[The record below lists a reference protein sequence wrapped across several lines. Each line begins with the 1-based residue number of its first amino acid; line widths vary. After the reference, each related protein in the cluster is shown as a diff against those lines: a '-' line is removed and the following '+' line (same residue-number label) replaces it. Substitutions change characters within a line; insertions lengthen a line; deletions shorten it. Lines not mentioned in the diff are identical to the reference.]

1 MILLSEISTL
11 ISDKSIRVTGGSQRA
26 KDRAHAL
33 ESGSSLNIKTAAGFQ
48 RDSPTQRT
56 RLTLQHPDYVATR
69 IELALSRRPVMPLL
83 ALAYRLCEVGSRR
96 LDPRHLKAQ
105 IVELVDHGQE
115 IVRTP
120 QGLYASPDLTI
131 DEAHDR
137 ALVALAA
144 LRALGLSELGIP
156 SDEPRLL
163 IAAADVLGTHMAT
176 LGWKV
181 RPANGDTAG
190 AAARF
195 MLSRGE
201 RDSALMIGV
210 VANARWIYP
219 DSPALW
225 QLLADAAEAHAHPVI
240 VARKVAPMTFP
251 MLAHFNA
258 RALQFYDLLVQD
270 ASDQATTDALGLP
283 RLRTAATLPA
293 HAVTN
298 QLLRLVAERPP
309 SPWAPDAPDA
319 FGAAIERGFGSGDV
333 DPARFLTWAHECDG
347 LPTAWV
353 RSLDE
358 SIRQPP
364 SRTPRRTAKPR
375 AEPIPGYGRVTQKS
389 RVPMRL

>member
-1 MILLSEISTL
+1 MLPHQE
-11 ISDKSIRVTGGSQRA
+11 
-26 KDRAHAL
+26 
-33 ESGSSLNIKTAAGFQ
+33 
-48 RDSPTQRT
+48 
-56 RLTLQHPDYVATR
+56 YVATR
-69 IELALSRRPVMPLL
+69 IDLALSRRPVMPLL

-96 LDPRHLKAQ
+96 LDPRHLEAQ

-137 ALVALAA
+137 ALEALAT
-144 LRALGLSELGIP
+144 LREIGLSEIGIP

-163 IAAADVLGTHMAT
+163 SEAADMLGAHMAT

-181 RPANGDTAG
+181 RPANGDTDS

-210 VANARWIYP
+210 VANAHWIYP
-219 DSPALW
+219 HSPALW

-258 RALQFYDLLVQD
+258 RALQFYDLLVQN
-270 ASDQATTDALGLP
+270 ASDPATTDALGLP

-309 SPWAPDAPDA
+309 SGWAPEAPDA
-319 FGAAIERGFGSGDV
+319 FDAAIERGFGSGDV
-333 DPARFLTWAHECDG
+333 DPAQFLTWAHECDG

-353 RSLDE
+353 TGLDRSMHE
-358 SIRQPP
+358 GPN
-364 SRTPRRTAKPR
+364 RTPRRKAQPR

>member
-1 MILLSEISTL
+1 MVQHAEY
-11 ISDKSIRVTGGSQRA
+11 VT
-26 KDRAHAL
+26 
-33 ESGSSLNIKTAAGFQ
+33 
-48 RDSPTQRT
+48 
-56 RLTLQHPDYVATR
+56 TR
-69 IELALSRRPVMPLL
+69 IELALSRRPVMSLL

-96 LDPRHLKAQ
+96 LDPRHLETQ
-105 IVELVDHGQE
+105 IVDLADNGQE

-137 ALVALAA
+137 EREAMAT
-144 LRALGLSELGIP
+144 LRAIGLSELGIP

-163 IAAADVLGTHMAT
+163 SEAADVLDAHMAT

-181 RPANGDTAG
+181 RPATGDTHG

-195 MLSRGE
+195 TLSRGQ

-210 VANARWIYP
+210 VANAHWIYP

-270 ASDQATTDALGLP
+270 ASDPATADCLGLP
-283 RLRTAATLPA
+283 RLRAASTLPA

-298 QLLRLVAERPP
+298 QLLRLVAERPQ
-309 SPWAPDAPDA
+309 SAWAPDAPDA

-353 RSLDE
+353 TGLDRS
-358 SIRQPP
+358 IHVGPN
-364 SRTPRRTAKPR
+364 RTPRRKAKPR
-375 AEPIPGYGRVTQKS
+375 TGPIPGYCRVTQKS